1 MKVRFEEKHT
11 FDHLHA
17 SSVFIMFPH
26 SLGFYLELRYSSW
39 PVLGLTTISPED
51 MQRDGYPLRAE
62 WCGKSVC
69 IGGEF
74 QAVGDVQVVL

>member
-1 MKVRFEEKHT
+1 MHV
-11 FDHLHA
+11 
-17 SSVFIMFPH
+17 SSFFPL
-26 SLGFYLELRYSSW
+26 SLCFYVELRYSSW

-74 QAVGDVQVVL
+74 QAVGDVQVVLP